1 MAFMILGIGFALL
14 PLLLRLAL
22 KLRLGLPMLY
32 ILLMLTIFH
41 GWYQANAALADGI
54 LFAMVGV
61 AALSWAV
68 TLARRLWELLEDLR
82 YEWSAAKAFAGRV
95 RQARASGTTPSA
107 RKVYCVDF
115 TAPPCYNEGTDSN
128 GRRWISERFHTQR
141 PVVFPVRAEL
151 RPLHHAPGR
160 ALRRV
165 RQWESILQNRPVQ
178 SGTRGRGVLLR
189 VSPLSLRKVQE
200 I

>member
-1 MAFMILGIGFALL
+1 MAFMIFGFGFALL

-22 KLRLGLPMLY
+22 KLRLGVPLLY
-32 ILLMLTIFH
+32 SVLMLTIFH

-95 RQARASGTTPSA
+95 RQARAAGTTAVSA
-107 RKVYCVDF
+107 
-115 TAPPCYNEGTDSN
+115 EG
-128 GRRWISERFHTQR
+128 
-141 PVVFPVRAEL
+141 
-151 RPLHHAPGR
+151 
-160 ALRRV
+160 
-165 RQWESILQNRPVQ
+165 
-178 SGTRGRGVLLR
+178 LLR
-189 VSPLSLRKVQE
+189 
-200 I
+200 